1 MRHTKLAVVMASAV
15 LAVAGLAGCS
25 SSNGKVKVVFWHTM
39 GQSNQA
45 WLNERIAEFNKIY
58 PDVTIEHAAQGDY
71 TGLKSKISSAIP
83 AGTTPTMAFCYPD
96 HVADYLVAGASE
108 DLAPYIS
115 SATDGLGA
123 SGTLLADTGKSDFV
137 PAYWEE
143 GTKYV
148 DEKGQALSGIYSLPF
163 SKSTEVLFYNKTEFT
178 KNGWTVPTTW
188 AEMWALAAQIKTKYA
203 DVTPLGYDSDA
214 NMLITL
220 FEQLGVPYTS
230 ATTDANTGHFLFN
243 NADAKSLVTEL
254 KGYYS
259 KGYFVT
265 QGTSSS
271 GSYTSTMFTKGAVK
285 GGCLMTIGSTGGTTY
300 NWPSKSADDTSG
312 AFDVGVAELPQ
323 YDTNHKKIIMQG
335 PSITLFKRASE
346 QEKHYAWLLYKYLT
360 NTDNSAS
367 YSFLTGYNPV
377 RTSSYSSKYYDQYN
391 ADTMANT
398 KYQLVHEVSQLAN
411 TLTNDYYVSPAFK
424 GSTAARDQMN
434 GILASVCNNNTSVDD
449 AFSAALTACVFA
461 TNS

>member
-1 MRHTKLAVVMASAV
+1 MKHTKLVVTLATAV
-15 LAVAGLAGCS
+15 LAVAGLTGCGNS
-25 SSNGKVKVVFWHTM
+25 SKVTVTFWHTM
-39 GQSNQA
+39 GQTNQA
-45 WLNERIAEFNKIY
+45 WLNERISEFNAIY

-108 DLAPYIS
+108 DLTPYIS
-115 SATDGLGA
+115 STEDGLGSA
-123 SGTLLADTGKSDFV
+123 TTQLGDTGKDDFV

-163 SKSTEVLFYNKTEFT
+163 SKSTEVLFYNKTAFAA
-178 KNGWTVPTTW
+178 NSWTVPTTW
-188 AEMWALAAQIKTKYA
+188 NEMWALAAKIKAKYPQA
-203 DVTPLGYDSDA
+203 TPLGYDSDA

-220 FEQLGVPYTS
+220 FEQLDIPYTS

-243 NADAKSLVTEL
+243 NADAKSLVSEL
-254 KGYYS
+254 AGYYK

-271 GSYTSTMFTKGAVK
+271 GSYTSTMFTKGATS

-300 NWPSKSADDTSG
+300 NYPAADTDG
-312 AFDVGVAELPQ
+312 KQPFEVGVAELPQ

-335 PSITLFKRASE
+335 PSITLFKRATDA
-346 QEKHYAWLLYKYLT
+346 EKKYAWLFYKYIT

-377 RTSSYSSKYYDQYN
+377 RTSSYSSKFYDQY
-391 ADTMANT
+391 DEGTMKGT
-398 KYQLVHEVSQLAN
+398 KYELVHQVSQLAN
-411 TLTNDYYVSPAFK
+411 TITNDYYVSPAFK

-434 GILASVCNNNTSVDD
+434 GILAAVCNNGTSVED

-461 TNS
+461 VNS